1 MSEIITLDKLR
12 ENLDFFNKM
21 YDAVRLID
29 PIQKKVLE
37 YRDKQLWKTGNMCYA
52 YWGNGKIC
60 DNCISMRAFREK
72 KSFIKLESSPNEI
85 ILLTAL
91 PIDAYEQPVVLE
103 LFKNATDSM
112 LIGTG
117 EYTKNISICSVL
129 NDINSMVVIDH
140 LTSLY
145 NRRFLDDRLPVDI
158 IKATLNKKP
167 MSVIFIDINSMKTIN
182 DTFGHIEGDNA
193 LKLVGKSIK
202 QSIRNTDWAA
212 RYGGDEFFICLNNM
226 TNEDANIISEKI
238 SNRIT
243 SEALHI
249 KGNVVKITVSAGVA
263 TMLDKAFT
271 ADEIIKLAD
280 EKMYEAK
287 KRNK

>member
-1 MSEIITLDKLR
+1 
-12 ENLDFFNKM
+12 
-21 YDAVRLID
+21 
-29 PIQKKVLE
+29 
-37 YRDKQLWKTGNMCYA
+37 
-52 YWGNGKIC
+52 
-60 DNCISMRAFREK
+60 
-72 KSFIKLESSPNEI
+72 
-85 ILLTAL
+85 
-91 PIDAYEQPVVLE
+91 
-103 LFKNATDSM
+103 M